1 VIKIVTGKI
10 NSGKTSRLKEI
21 YKANQIGDGI
31 ISKKIMI
38 DTDVYGFNG
47 IRLSDNFEFPFMIH
61 ERYYFQNDLITYED
75 NSIESV
81 YSIGPY
87 KVLKSGMDF
96 IDKTYNDLLDKSVTP
111 LFFDEVGKL
120 ELSGKGYYKHLKRAI
135 DNNVDI
141 LIAIREDLVIDLI
154 EKFCIKEYQIVSR

>member
-1 VIKIVTGKI
+1 MTIIVTGKI
-10 NSGKTSRLKEI
+10 NSGKTSRLKKI
-21 YKANQIGDGI
+21 YDQNQIGDGI

-61 ERYYFQNDLITYED
+61 ERYYFKNDSISYED
-75 NSIESV
+75 KNIESV

-87 KVLKSGMDF
+87 KVLKSGIDF
-96 IDKTYNDLLDKSVTP
+96 IDKTYMELLDKSISP

-120 ELSGKGYYKHLKRAI
+120 ELSGKGYYTHIKEAVENKI
-135 DNNVDI
+135 DI
-141 LIAIREDLVIDLI
+141 FITIRDDLI
-154 EKFCIKEYQIVSR
+154 IDFIEKLHIIDYQIVSR